1 MAVAP
6 GVIIPPICVDDAV
19 TQTHTNISSSEWR
32 SNALNTPHRDDDDA
46 GFVNYNL
53 TGCLW
58 KSDAL
63 SCLSHT
69 HLHLVGLVA
78 ACIGLLPLS
87 LFVNSHFQ
95 FINLIKETLRHNQE

>member
-53 TGCLW
+53 TE
-58 KSDAL
+58 K
-63 SCLSHT
+63 
-69 HLHLVGLVA
+69 
-78 ACIGLLPLS
+78 
-87 LFVNSHFQ
+87 
-95 FINLIKETLRHNQE
+95 